1 MQERGGGEGGDSRK
15 LETELLK
22 SDVKYLDIQE
32 FFQGYSNITC
42 STIQELRGSL
52 IKLEIY

>member
-1 MQERGGGEGGDSRK
+1 MQGGGGGGDSRK

-32 FFQGYSNITC
+32 FFQGYSNTPC